1 VSCPGVVDPLR
12 ALTYDRFKTDK
23 SFDSY
28 QVMSL
33 KFFTVAFVSSVV
45 MAGVSAPLFAQSLGD
60 IAKKEEERRHTV
72 KQPAKVYTNKDLGA
86 VDPGTP
92 APPPDAS
99 KPAPATAAAKE
110 ADKDKTPDKDKIPVK
125 DQAYWSG
132 RVKAL
137 QAQADRDQTYADAM
151 QSRINALTAD
161 FAARDDP
168 AQRSVIS
175 SDRQKAVAELGR
187 LKVAIQTD
195 KKALADLQEEARRAS
210 VPPGWLR

>member
-1 VSCPGVVDPLR
+1 
-12 ALTYDRFKTDK
+12 
-23 SFDSY
+23 
-28 QVMSL
+28 MSL